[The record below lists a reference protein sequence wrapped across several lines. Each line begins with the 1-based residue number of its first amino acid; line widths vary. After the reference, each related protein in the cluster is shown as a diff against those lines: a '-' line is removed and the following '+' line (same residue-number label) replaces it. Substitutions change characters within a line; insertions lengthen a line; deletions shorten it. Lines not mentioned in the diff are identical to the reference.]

1 MSSIT
6 RPPLHPDLS
15 NAHNQLPKDD
25 EISTP
30 EQIANRR
37 KALDFTLEYTLRGR
51 ETTISHEETEFTG
64 PAGQLK
70 VSIFHPKEKQT
81 KQPKTLGILYIHSG
95 GHISGSRFLGIDSA
109 LDWVEEF
116 GAVLVSADYRFAP
129 EHPQP
134 AQVEDSFAALNWMS
148 AHSQELGFDRDQII
162 VCGGSAGGNLA
173 AGVVLLARDRSGP
186 QVRAQLLM
194 YPWLDDS
201 NTTNS
206 MMQFADLP
214 PWTRSNS
221 VDACNYALGVD
232 REHATIYTV
241 PSRAEDLGGLPP
253 TWIDVGDADVFRD
266 ECVDYASKLWK
277 AGVSTE
283 LHVWPG
289 CWHGF
294 DTFAPDAPISRR
306 ARLGRSEWVRGLMN
320 IQD

>member
-1 MSSIT
+1 MTSLP
-6 RPPLHPDLS
+6 RPSLHPDLTE
-15 NAHNQLPKDD
+15 AHNQLPKND

-37 KALDFTLEYTLRGR
+37 EALNFTLEYALQGR
-51 ETTISHEETEFTG
+51 EHIISHEEKEFQG
-64 PAGQLK
+64 PTKTLK
-70 VSIFHPKEKQT
+70 ASIFRP
-81 KQPKTLGILYIHSG
+81 KQPKQSNPPGILFIHPG

-116 GAVLVSADYRFAP
+116 GATLISADYRFAP

-134 AQVEDSFAALNWMS
+134 AQVEDSYAALEWMS
-148 AHSQELGFDRDQII
+148 EQSQDLGFDRDRII

-186 QVRAQLLM
+186 RILGQLLI
-194 YPWLDDS
+194 YPWLDDG
-201 NTTNS
+201 NATHS
-206 MMQFADLP
+206 MMQFGDLA

-221 VDACNYALGVD
+221 IDACNYALGVE
-232 REHATIYTV
+232 REFATIYTV
-241 PSRAEDLGGLPP
+241 PSRASAKELGGLPS

-266 ECVDYASKLWK
+266 ECVEHASKLWT
-277 AGVSTE
+277 AGISTE

-294 DTFAPDAPISRR
+294 DTFAPNAPISRR
-306 ARLGRSEWVRGLMN
+306 ARLARSEWVRNLVLS
-320 IQD
+320 

>member
-1 MSSIT
+1 MSSLP
-6 RPPLHPDLS
+6 RPSLHTDL
-15 NAHNQLPKDD
+15 AEVHNQLPKDD

-37 KALDFTLEYTLRGR
+37 KALDFTLEHTLRGR
-51 ETTISHEETEFTG
+51 ENAISHEEREFKGAAG
-64 PAGQLK
+64 PLK
-70 VSIFHPKEKQT
+70 ASIFRPKQS
-81 KQPKTLGILYIHSG
+81 QQSKTPGILFIHGG
-95 GHISGSRFLGIDSA
+95 GHISGSRFMGIDSA

-116 GAVLVSADYRFAP
+116 GAILVSADYRFAP

-134 AQVEDSFAALNWMS
+134 AQVEDSYAALEWMS
-148 AHSQELGFDRDQII
+148 GQSQELGFDRDQII

-173 AGVVLLARDRSGP
+173 AGVTLLARDRSGP
-186 QVRAQLLM
+186 PIRGQLLM

-201 NTTNS
+201 NITHS
-206 MMQFADLP
+206 MMQFADLA

-221 VDACNYALGVD
+221 IDACNYALGVN
-232 REHATIYTV
+232 REHATIYTI
-241 PSRAEDLGGLPP
+241 PSRAKDLTGLPP

-266 ECVDYASKLWK
+266 EDVDYASKLWK

-294 DTFAPDAPISRR
+294 DAFAPDAPISRKVR
-306 ARLGRSEWVRGLMN
+306 SARSVWVRNLIFG
-320 IQD
+320 